1 MDPLSVVCSI
11 ATLIQVSSD
20 VLRYIITAKGALKER
35 KRLSE
40 QILACEF
47 VLLQFQ
53 HFTDNEDETPM
64 WAEKLKPLEVPD
76 KSLYR
81 LRVALEAIKAKLEP
95 TKGLEKALFTLK
107 WPFTEK
113 DVEKHISTIQSE
125 MSLLQMA
132 LNTDCSKIIREL
144 YRGQVNRDNQ
154 TLFYPGIPGA
164 GKTILTSIKPED
176 LIANLLKQLAQVAT
190 YSKVFIIV
198 DALNKCQETGGYR
211 AIFLSELFNLQAECK
226 LNLFAIS
233 RFVPE
238 IAGCFKDSILL
249 EIRASEQ
256 DVRRYI
262 DSRISQLPSFLLAQ
276 LHLYSLTGKRSP
288 KAVRTVL
295 RNLPTGSNA
304 YDDAYRDLIG
314 RIEGQAPSQVELAKQ
329 IEDMVLK
336 QWFPDAM
343 AEIAEICVTYLSFSI
358 FEVGPCQSDGHYAR
372 GTPVETKRLILDFLQ
387 TESKVSRQDV
397 PGQVTGVHLAACF
410 GLRDSIV
417 ALLKNGNKPDLKDT
431 HGRTP
436 LSYAAERGYEE
447 VVALFLANE
456 GVNPDSTDSA
466 LGWTPLWYAVAGG
479 QVAVVRL
486 LLGKPI
492 ANRVDPNFR
501 DFEYGWTP
509 LSWAVANGHDVIVKL
524 LLDKAGAAERGHRAA
539 VKILLEKDSTDLV
552 SRSKFGRTLLWF
564 ARARG
569 HEGIVELLMAND
581 PDDPNLER
589 FQYGQMPL
597 WYTAENGQE
606 AIVKALLR
614 SGADPNSESSYG
626 RTPLSYAAE
635 RGHEGIAK
643 LLLENDNG
651 VNSDSKS
658 KNGRTPLSWAAR
670 FGHKAIVKLLLMRD
684 DVDPNSKSNRERT
697 PLSYAAERGHDAVVR
712 LLVARDG
719 VELSSK
725 DSEYGRTPL
734 L

>member
-1 MDPLSVVCSI
+1 MLSSHI
-11 ATLIQVSSD
+11 I
-20 VLRYIITAKGALKER
+20 LRIGTN
-35 KRLSE
+35 
-40 QILACEF
+40 LA
-47 VLLQFQ
+47 
-53 HFTDNEDETPM
+53 
-64 WAEKLKPLEVPD
+64 
-76 KSLYR
+76 R
-81 LRVALEAIKAKLEP
+81 
-95 TKGLEKALFTLK
+95 
-107 WPFTEK
+107 
-113 DVEKHISTIQSE
+113 
-125 MSLLQMA
+125 
-132 LNTDCSKIIREL
+132 
-144 YRGQVNRDNQ
+144 
-154 TLFYPGIPGA
+154 
-164 GKTILTSIKPED
+164 
-176 LIANLLKQLAQVAT
+176 
-190 YSKVFIIV
+190 
-198 DALNKCQETGGYR
+198 
-211 AIFLSELFNLQAECK
+211 
-226 LNLFAIS
+226 
-233 RFVPE
+233 
-238 IAGCFKDSILL
+238 
-249 EIRASEQ
+249 
-256 DVRRYI
+256 
-262 DSRISQLPSFLLAQ
+262 FLLAQ

-288 KAVRTVL
+288 KAVRTAL

-304 YDDAYRDLIG
+304 YDDAYRDVMD
-314 RIEGQAPSQVELAKQ
+314 RIEGQAPGQVELAKQ
-329 IEDMVLK
+329 VLSWITCAKRPLTTSELQHALAVEVDEENLDQDNFTQIEDMVLVCAGLVTVNEESGIIRLVHYTAQEYFERTQK

-358 FEVGPCQSDGHYAR
+358 FENGPCQSDAEFEESLMSNQLYEYASRNWGHYAR
-372 GTPVETKRLILDFLQ
+372 GTPVETKRLTLDFLQ
-387 TESKVSRQDV
+387 SESKVSRSSQAMLAAKANRYRGYSQDV

-417 ALLKNGNKPDLKDT
+417 ALLKNGNEPDLKDT

-447 VVALFLANE
+447 VVALLLANE
-456 GVNPDSTDSA
+456 GVDPNSTDSA

-479 QVAVVRL
+479 QVDVVRL
-486 LLGKPI
+486 LLGKPVVDPDSQSKYGRTPLSLAAEKGHAAI
-492 ANRVDPNFR
+492 AELLLQADRVDPNFR

-509 LSWAVANGHDVIVKL
+509 LSWAAANGHDVIVKL
-524 LLDKAGAAERGHRAA
+524 LLDKAGVDPNPKDFEFGRTPLSWAAERGHRAA
-539 VKILLEKDSTDLV
+539 VKILLEKNSTDPV
-552 SRSKFGRTLLWF
+552 SRSKFGRTPLWF

-597 WYTAENGQE
+597 WYAAENGQE
-606 AIVKALLR
+606 AMVKALLR
-614 SGADPNSESSYG
+614 DGADPNSESSYG

-643 LLLENDNG
+643 LLLENDNVDPDSQDSEYGRTPLSWAASNGHVAIVKLLLEQKG
-651 VNSDSKS
+651 VKPDSKS

-734 L
+734 LWAKANGHEAIVTLLSDKADMYS